1 MRRFGLC
8 LLVCWVNTLWAGQ
21 IQQMDVGPEL
31 SGVRLTFALS
41 PGTQH
46 RYFLM
51 QNPDRLVLDLL
62 NTQRGNFELDAS
74 RYASPLVGGR
84 VTQRDADLRIVFTL
98 DGPSKPQLFK
108 LKNGAGK
115 AERLIVELPS
125 RPAPP
130 KPEPPKPEALQSSVA
145 APASDATMHANKVV
159 RVAQKAGVQLVE
171 EPKLSNQSKSQTPKI
186 PPVVLSSPPPIA
198 ADTSAGPELTPA
210 TAAAN
215 QVRAAIKGR
224 KIVVAIDAGHGGKDT
239 GALGAKGVR
248 EKDVVLGIARELAD
262 MLGRD
267 GRYKV
272 VMIRSGD
279 TFVPLKGRRDKARQ
293 FKADLFIS
301 IHADAFSTAEATG
314 ASVFALSQR
323 GATSE
328 MARFLAAS
336 ENNSD
341 LAGTVGGV
349 NLDDKDE
356 VLAGVLVDLSMT
368 ATLANSL
375 DVGARVLRELG
386 KVTRLHNRQVE
397 QAGFLVLKSPDVPS
411 ILVETGFISNP
422 REAQQLATQAHRE
435 RVARAVFAGVRSYFS
450 ASAPP
455 VELATATR
463 GGPEASADHINPQP
477 GTPKMA
483 SRSAMREAESGARVA
498 PQAPHLVVV
507 GDTLEKIARRYGV
520 TQQAILAANKMTST
534 TVKTGQRL
542 KIPVN

>member
-1 MRRFGLC
+1 
-8 LLVCWVNTLWAGQ
+8 
-21 IQQMDVGPEL
+21 
-31 SGVRLTFALS
+31 
-41 PGTQH
+41 
-46 RYFLM
+46 
-51 QNPDRLVLDLL
+51 
-62 NTQRGNFELDAS
+62 
-74 RYASPLVGGR
+74 
-84 VTQRDADLRIVFTL
+84 
-98 DGPSKPQLFK
+98 
-108 LKNGAGK
+108 
-115 AERLIVELPS
+115 
-125 RPAPP
+125 
-130 KPEPPKPEALQSSVA
+130 
-145 APASDATMHANKVV
+145 
-159 RVAQKAGVQLVE
+159 
-171 EPKLSNQSKSQTPKI
+171 
-186 PPVVLSSPPPIA
+186 
-198 ADTSAGPELTPA
+198 
-210 TAAAN
+210 
-215 QVRAAIKGR
+215 
-224 KIVVAIDAGHGGKDT
+224 
-239 GALGAKGVR
+239 
-248 EKDVVLGIARELAD
+248 
-262 MLGRD
+262 
-267 GRYKV
+267 
-272 VMIRSGD
+272 
-279 TFVPLKGRRDKARQ
+279 
-293 FKADLFIS
+293 
-301 IHADAFSTAEATG
+301 
-314 ASVFALSQR
+314 
-323 GATSE
+323 

-477 GTPKMA
+477 STPKMA